1 MKKIQTNA
9 AGVKPAFEIA
19 TVTPEQAAE
28 WLREHNA
35 GNRPMAEARVAA
47 LADEIRLD
55 RWHLSN
61 DALTFAPDGT
71 LTNGQHRLAA
81 VLLAGKPAQ
90 FLIVRGLPLA
100 ARDIMDRGR
109 ARTVADMLHLN
120 YGFVQA
126 KDIAAICGT
135 LDYVTGNS
143 YQRQITVARVLEL
156 REQYAAELAWVLANM
171 GRHRPFFT
179 HSSVL
184 AAVVV
189 GLANPEHCAA
199 VQRFHRDLLTGLNI
213 PSEHSI
219 VLRLR
224 DWGLKKGGG
233 KANRVGTFYR
243 TCNAIMYYIAEDST
257 RGLLANSAG
266 YEFLTQTAAA

>member
-28 WLREHNA
+28 WLREYNA

-61 DALTFAPDGT
+61 DALAFAPDGT

-81 VLLAGKPAQ
+81 VQLAGKPAQ
-90 FLIVRGLPLA
+90 FLVVRGLPLA

-109 ARTVADMLHLN
+109 ARTVADMLHFN

-143 YQRQITVARVLEL
+143 YQRQITVQRVLEL
-156 REQYAAELAWVLANM
+156 REQYAAPLAWVLANM

-189 GLANPEHCAA
+189 GLANPKFAGE
-199 VQRFHRDLLTGLNI
+199 VKRFHAALLSGLNI
-213 PSEHSI
+213 PAEQGA

-224 DWGLKKGGG
+224 DWGTERGGG

-257 RGLLANSAG
+257 RSITDKKTG
-266 YEFLTQTAAA
+266 YEFLTQVA